1 METIAVIGSNMVDL
15 VTYVARMPAR
25 GETLEA
31 PNFELGCGGKG
42 ANQAVAAARLGAR
55 VVMVTKVGDDVFAD
69 NTIRNFAR
77 EGIDTTHVRKV
88 AGVPSGVAPIFVEPD
103 SSNSILIVKGANRH
117 LTPADIDAAAPQL
130 AECALIVLQLEIELD
145 TVYHAIEFG
154 ARHGIPVLLNPAPA
168 VAGLDFERIRTVEFF
183 VPNETELAIV
193 SGMPV
198 DSRDTAAR
206 AAEALVARGLKHV
219 LVTLGSDGSL
229 LVSRDGVRHVPGVP
243 VDARDTTGAG
253 DAYIGCFARCYAA
266 SRNALDAMRY
276 ASAYAAH
283 SVTGL
288 GTQKSYADTATFE
301 RFLRDA
307 GI

>member
-15 VTYVARMPAR
+15 VTYVTRMPVR

-31 PNFELGCGGKG
+31 PGFELGCGGKG

-69 NTIRNFAR
+69 NTIRNFSHA
-77 EGIDTTHVRKV
+77 GIDTEHVRKV
-88 AGVPSGVAPIFVEPD
+88 PGVPSGVAPIFVEPD

-117 LTPADIDAAAPQL
+117 LKPADIDAAAPKL
-130 AECALIVLQLEIELD
+130 RECALIVLQLEIELD
-145 TVYHAIEFG
+145 TVYHAIAFG

-168 VAGLDFERIRTVEFF
+168 VPDLDFERIRPVEFF

-198 DSRDTAAR
+198 DSPETAAR
-206 AAEALVARGLKHV
+206 AAASLVERGLRQV
-219 LVTLGSDGSL
+219 IVTLGDKGSL
-229 LVSRDGVRHVPGVP
+229 LVSRDGVRPVPGVS

-253 DAYIGCFARCYAA
+253 DAYIGCFARYYVESRDAA
-266 SRNALDAMRY
+266 AAMRY

-288 GTQKSYADTATFE
+288 GTQKSYADAVTFE
-301 RFLRDA
+301 RFMREA
-307 GI
+307 GL

>member
-15 VTYVARMPAR
+15 VTYVTRMPAR

-69 NTIRNFAR
+69 NTIRNFERA
-77 EGIDTTHVRKV
+77 GIDTEHVRKV
-88 AGVPSGVAPIFVEPD
+88 PGVPSGVAPIFVEPD

-117 LTPADIDAAAPQL
+117 LRPADIDAAAPTL
-130 AECALIVLQLEIELD
+130 RACGLIVLQLEIELD
-145 TVYHAIEFG
+145 TVYHAIAFG

-168 VAGLDFERIRTVEFF
+168 VANLDFERIRTVEFF

-198 DSRDTAAR
+198 DSPDAAAR
-206 AAEALVARGLKHV
+206 AASSLVARGLEQV
-219 LVTLGSDGSL
+219 IVTLGAQGSL

-253 DAYIGCFARCYAA
+253 DAYIGCFARYYVATRDAA
-266 SRNALDAMRY
+266 AAMRH

-288 GTQKSYADTATFE
+288 GTQKSYADAATFE
-301 RFLRDA
+301 RFIRDA
-307 GI
+307 GL

>member
-31 PNFELGCGGKG
+31 PGFELGCGGKG

-69 NTIRNFAR
+69 NTIRNFAAA
-77 EGIDTTHVRKV
+77 GIDTTHVTRA

-103 SSNSILIVKGANRH
+103 SSNSILIVKGANR
-117 LTPADIDAAAPQL
+117 LLQPADIDAAAPML
-130 AECALIVLQLEIELD
+130 RECGLIVLQLEIELE

-168 VAGLDFERIRTVEFF
+168 IGHLDFERIRTVEFF

-198 DSRDTAAR
+198 DSPEAAAHAAR
-206 AAEALVARGLKHV
+206 SLIARGLKQV
-219 LVTLGSDGSL
+219 IVTLGDKGSL
-229 LVSRDGVRHVPGVP
+229 LVTRDGATAVPGVR

-253 DAYIGCFARCYAA
+253 DAFIGCFARYYVESRDAA
-266 SRNALDAMRY
+266 SAMRH

-288 GTQKSYADTATFE
+288 GTQKSYADTE
-301 RFLRDA
+301 RFAHFLRDA

>member
-15 VTYVARMPAR
+15 VTYVTRMPVR

-31 PNFELGCGGKG
+31 PGFELGCGGKG

-77 EGIDTTHVRKV
+77 AGIDTEHVRRVPGV
-88 AGVPSGVAPIFVEPD
+88 ASGVAPIFVEPD

-117 LTPADIDAAAPQL
+117 LKPADIDAAAPKL
-130 AECALIVLQLEIELD
+130 RECALIVLQLEIELD
-145 TVYHAIEFG
+145 TVYHAIAFG

-168 VAGLDFERIRTVEFF
+168 VPDLDFERIRPVEFF
-183 VPNETELAIV
+183 IPNETELAIV

-198 DSRDTAAR
+198 DSPETAAR
-206 AAEALVARGLKHV
+206 AAASLVERGLRQV
-219 LVTLGSDGSL
+219 IVTLGDKGSL
-229 LVSRDGVRHVPGVP
+229 LVSSDGVRHVPGLS

-253 DAYIGCFARCYAA
+253 DAYIGCFARYYVESRDAA
-266 SRNALDAMRY
+266 AAMRY
-276 ASAYAAH
+276 ACAYAAH

-288 GTQKSYADTATFE
+288 GTQKSYADAATFE
-301 RFLRDA
+301 RFMRDA
-307 GI
+307 GL

>member
-15 VTYVARMPAR
+15 VTYVTRMPMR

-31 PNFELGCGGKG
+31 PGFELGCGGKG

-69 NTIRNFAR
+69 NTIRNFAHA
-77 EGIDTTHVRKV
+77 GIDTEHVRKV
-88 AGVPSGVAPIFVEPD
+88 PGVPSGVAPIFVEPD

-117 LTPADIDAAAPQL
+117 LKPADIDAAAPKL
-130 AECALIVLQLEIELD
+130 RECALIVLQLEIELD
-145 TVYHAIEFG
+145 TVYHAIAFG

-168 VAGLDFERIRTVEFF
+168 VPDLDFERIRPVEFF

-198 DSRDTAAR
+198 DSPETAAR
-206 AAEALVARGLKHV
+206 AAASLVERGLRQV
-219 LVTLGSDGSL
+219 IVTLGDKGSL
-229 LVSRDGVRHVPGVP
+229 LVSHDGVRHVPGVS

-253 DAYIGCFARCYAA
+253 DAYIGCFARYYVESRDAA
-266 SRNALDAMRY
+266 AAMRY

-288 GTQKSYADTATFE
+288 GTQKSYADAATFE
-301 RFLRDA
+301 HFMRDA
-307 GI
+307 EL

>member
-15 VTYVARMPAR
+15 VTYVTRMPAR

-31 PNFELGCGGKG
+31 PNFALGCGGKG

-69 NTIRNFAR
+69 NTIRNFEHA
-77 EGIDTTHVRKV
+77 GIDTEHVRKV
-88 AGVPSGVAPIFVEPD
+88 PGVPSGVAPIFVEPD

-117 LTPADIDAAAPQL
+117 LRPADIDAAAPKL
-130 AECALIVLQLEIELD
+130 RACGLIVLQLEIALD
-145 TVYHAIEFG
+145 TVYHAIAFG

-168 VAGLDFERIRTVEFF
+168 VADLDFERIRTVEFF

-198 DSRDTAAR
+198 DSPDAAAR
-206 AAEALVARGLKHV
+206 AAASLVARGLRQV
-219 LVTLGSDGSL
+219 IVTLGAQGSL
-229 LVSRDGVRHVPGVP
+229 LVSRDGAQHVPGVP
-243 VDARDTTGAG
+243 VDARDTSGAG
-253 DAYIGCFARCYAA
+253 DAYIGCFARYYVATRDVAA
-266 SRNALDAMRY
+266 AMRH

-288 GTQKSYADTATFE
+288 GTQKSYADAATFD
-301 RFLRDA
+301 RFIRDA
-307 GI
+307 GL

>member
-15 VTYVARMPAR
+15 VTYVERMPVR

-55 VVMVTKVGDDVFAD
+55 VVMVSKVGDDVFAD
-69 NTIRNFAR
+69 NTLRNFAR
-77 EGIDTTHVRKV
+77 EGIDTTHVGRV
-88 AGVPSGVAPIFVEPD
+88 PGVPSGVAPIFVEPD

-117 LTPADIDAAAPQL
+117 LLSADIEAAAPRL
-130 AECALIVLQLEIELD
+130 RECALIVLQLEIELE

-168 VAGLDFERIRTVEFF
+168 TAALDFERIRTVEFF

-198 DSRDTAAR
+198 DSPEAAAR
-206 AAEALVARGLKHV
+206 AAQALVARGLKQV
-219 LVTLGSDGSL
+219 LVTLGAQGSL
-229 LVSRDGVRHVPGVP
+229 LVSREGVQHVAGVP
-243 VDARDTTGAG
+243 VQARDTTGAG
-253 DAYIGCFARCYAA
+253 DAYIGCFARYYASSRDAA
-266 SRNALDAMRY
+266 SAMRH

-283 SVTGL
+283 SVTGF
-288 GTQKSYADTATFE
+288 GTQKSYADAAGFE

-307 GI
+307 GR

>member
-15 VTYVARMPAR
+15 VTYVTRMPMR

-31 PNFELGCGGKG
+31 PGFELGCGGKG

-69 NTIRNFAR
+69 NTIRNFAHA
-77 EGIDTTHVRKV
+77 GIDTEHVRKV
-88 AGVPSGVAPIFVEPD
+88 PGVPSGVAPIFVEPD

-117 LTPADIDAAAPQL
+117 LKPADIDAAAPKL
-130 AECALIVLQLEIELD
+130 RECALIVLQLEVELD
-145 TVYHAIEFG
+145 TVYHAIAFG

-168 VAGLDFERIRTVEFF
+168 VPDLDFERIRPVEFF

-198 DSRDTAAR
+198 DSPETAAR
-206 AAEALVARGLKHV
+206 AAVSLVERGLRQV
-219 LVTLGSDGSL
+219 IVTLGDKGSL
-229 LVSRDGVRHVPGVP
+229 LVSRDGVHHVPGVS

-253 DAYIGCFARCYAA
+253 DAYIGCFARYYVESRDAA
-266 SRNALDAMRY
+266 AAMRY
-276 ASAYAAH
+276 ACAYAAH

-288 GTQKSYADTATFE
+288 GTQKSYADVATFE
-301 RFLRDA
+301 RFMRDA
-307 GI
+307 GL

>member
-15 VTYVARMPAR
+15 VTYVTRMPMR

-31 PNFELGCGGKG
+31 PGFELGCGGKG

-69 NTIRNFAR
+69 NTIRNFAHA
-77 EGIDTTHVRKV
+77 GIDTEHVRKV
-88 AGVPSGVAPIFVEPD
+88 PGVPSGVAPIFVEPD

-117 LTPADIDAAAPQL
+117 LKPADIDAAAPKL
-130 AECALIVLQLEIELD
+130 RECALIVLQLEIELD
-145 TVYHAIEFG
+145 TVYHAIAFG

-168 VAGLDFERIRTVEFF
+168 VPDLDFERIRPVEFF

-198 DSRDTAAR
+198 DSPETAAR
-206 AAEALVARGLKHV
+206 AAVSLVERGLRQV
-219 LVTLGSDGSL
+219 IVTLGDKGSL
-229 LVSRDGVRHVPGVP
+229 LVSRDGVHHVPGVS

-253 DAYIGCFARCYAA
+253 DAYIGCFARYYVESRDAA
-266 SRNALDAMRY
+266 AAMRY

-288 GTQKSYADTATFE
+288 GTQKSYADAATFE
-301 RFLRDA
+301 RFMRDA
-307 GI
+307 GL

>member
-15 VTYVARMPAR
+15 VTYVSRMPVR

-69 NTIRNFAR
+69 NTIRNFER

-117 LTPADIDAAAPQL
+117 LQPADIDAAAPML

-168 VAGLDFERIRTVEFF
+168 VADLDFERIRSVEFF

-198 DSRDTAAR
+198 DSRERATR

-219 LVTLGSDGSL
+219 LVTLGSNGSL
-229 LVSRDGVRHVPGVP
+229 LVYTSNGSLLGVVPSTTNRQPMPLAHMSPWLPKATIAIEDRRFWQHGGLDYQGIARAVP
-243 VDARDTTGAG
+243 IRP
-253 DAYIGCFARCYAA
+253 
-266 SRNALDAMRY
+266 
-276 ASAYAAH
+276 
-283 SVTGL
+283 
-288 GTQKSYADTATFE
+288 
-301 RFLRDA
+301 
-307 GI
+307 